1 MEYGRVE
8 GMKID
13 VNTRCIITKEGG
25 EQVIVED
32 ISSIMLEVEFM
43 GSKFNI
49 FKTINELILNKRWS

>member
-13 VNTRCIITKEGG
+13 VNTMCIITKEGG

-32 ISSIMLEVEFM
+32 IYSIMLGVEFM